1 MLRGVLVWER
11 SASYN
16 IAAAGLDLEMTRDM
30 FLPSKAQSLAP
41 KKTVSRNRG
50 IRIGH
55 DARKHNLSPPCVVTR
70 QASIYYV
77 AFSNK

>member
-11 SASYN
+11 RASYN

-41 KKTVSRNRG
+41 KKTVTAAIGASELGTMRG
-50 IRIGH
+50 STILAH
-55 DARKHNLSPPCVVTR
+55 LVL
-70 QASIYYV
+70 
-77 AFSNK
+77 